1 MRKDVLRE
9 RPSPAGWLSIAV
21 VLVATGCD
29 VYDEPVRPVAD
40 RDDVPGWNGL
50 AEGQRPY
57 ATGRPAG
64 IEFVEGYPSALARAE
79 LERKPMLVLFRAS
92 WCRWCGEMTVKVLPE
107 QQVVQRSRRFICVA
121 VDADRDPDICRTHGV
136 RGYPTILL
144 ISPDG
149 REIARRTGKVALKTL
164 VAMLDEVDSAAA
176 SLAAPATKT
185 VR

>member
-1 MRKDVLRE
+1 MRKDLPRD
-9 RPSPAGWLSIAV
+9 RPPLGGWLSIAV
-21 VLVATGCD
+21 VLAAIGCD

-40 RDDVPGWNGL
+40 RDIAPGWNGL

-57 ATGRPAG
+57 VGGKPSG

-79 LERKPMLVLFRAS
+79 LERKPLLVLFRAS
-92 WCRWCGEMTVKVLPE
+92 WCRWCGEMTAKVLSE

-121 VDADRDPDICRTHGV
+121 VDADRDPGICRTHGV
-136 RGYPTILL
+136 RGYPTILVL
-144 ISPDG
+144 SPDG

-164 VAMLDEVDSAAA
+164 VAMLDDVDSAAA
-176 SLAAPATKT
+176 SLAAPATRT